1 MWLLRTDCAQ
11 LEYFSRNFDADGGYA
26 ILSHTWEVKEQ
37 TFREVRDIGERCKLA
52 GTNAREDP
60 NLSDKIRNYCRLA
73 EEHGYRWAWADACCI
88 DKTSSSELSESINYM
103 YRWYSDAEVCYAY
116 LADVPHIPSD
126 SNLDAPDWAA
136 FRESRWH
143 KRGWTLQE
151 LIAPASVLF
160 VTSTWKVSGSRADLA
175 ECLWQVTGIPPSIL
189 TRRRTP
195 SDYSVCTRMRWASQ
209 RQTTRLEDEAYCLM
223 GLFDVS
229 MPTNYGEGERAFTR
243 LQYEIMRKD
252 TDLSLFAFGPT
263 LPYGAFSRDGISL
276 SPGETP
282 SFITRF
288 LLASSPRQF
297 DHASVYTP
305 NMGSNARYP
314 YPPSQVSR

>member
-1 MWLLRTDCAQ
+1 MRLLNTHTGRFESCDDPQ
-11 LEYFSRNFDADGGYA
+11 MFRYA
-26 ILSHTWEVKEQ
+26 ILSHVWEKDEDGRPTEQ
-37 TFREVRDIGERCKLA
+37 TYEAVDAIHQLSETDVVLSSLSKKIQRACAV
-52 GTNAREDP
+52 ARE
-60 NLSDKIRNYCRLA
+60 
-73 EEHGYRWAWADACCI
+73 HGFHYIWIDTCCI
-88 DKTSSSELSESINYM
+88 NKTSSAELSKAINSM
-103 YRWYSDAEVCYAY
+103 FNWYRCSKVCYVF
-116 LADVPHIPSD
+116 LSDVDDRDDPHYTHLLG
-126 SNLDAPDWAA
+126 SNW
-136 FRESRWH
+136 F

-305 NMGSNARYP
+305 NMDSNARYP